1 MDKSGRL
8 NTIHK
13 LVKLQ
18 EQMVLAEFSELQ
30 QASDALKSQIF
41 HLEGIKKE
49 TNKKLSGQKIY
60 VQELTSIKV
69 FSENV
74 ETAISGIRQNLLVTD
89 RNYAIVGERIKE
101 LRTTLLSINRLI
113 EKYQLQYTNELA
125 LAEQKQTEEFLS
137 YTQSPQ
143 Q

>member
-1 MDKSGRL
+1 MKKSNRL
-8 NTIHK
+8 DTVHK

-30 QASDALKSQIF
+30 QQSDQLKGQLT
-41 HLEGIKKE
+41 HLAGIKNE
-49 TNKKLSGQKIY
+49 SNKKLTNQSLYIH
-60 VQELTSIKV
+60 ELTSIKV
-69 FSENV
+69 FGENV
-74 ETAISGIRQNLLVTD
+74 QTAINGIQQSLQVTD

-101 LRTTLLSINRLI
+101 IRTTLLSLNRLI
-113 EKYQLQYTNELA
+113 EKYQLIVASEEA

-137 YTQSPQ
+137 YTQNLQ